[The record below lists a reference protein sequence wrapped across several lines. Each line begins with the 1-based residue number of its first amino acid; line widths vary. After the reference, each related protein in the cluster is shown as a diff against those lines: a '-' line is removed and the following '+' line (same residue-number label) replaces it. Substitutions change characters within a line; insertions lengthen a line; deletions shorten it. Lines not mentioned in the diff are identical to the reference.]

1 MEKCFAKPSTFT
13 VLQKDMKQFM
23 DDMTALSG
31 AGYVRVKA
39 TDLDKNPAYYDISI
53 TQTLKNIVEK
63 MQKIN
68 LL

>member
-39 TDLDKNPAYYDISI
+39 TDLDKIQLI
-53 TQTLKNIVEK
+53 TIFQLHRH
-63 MQKIN
+63 
-68 LL
+68 